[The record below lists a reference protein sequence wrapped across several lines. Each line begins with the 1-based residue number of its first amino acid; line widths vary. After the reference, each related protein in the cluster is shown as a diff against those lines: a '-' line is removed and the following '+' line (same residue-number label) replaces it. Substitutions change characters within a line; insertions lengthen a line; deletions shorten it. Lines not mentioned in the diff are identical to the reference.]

1 MEVDPWIYLYLYY
14 SQCHAPHPFP
24 SHLWVYI
31 LHALPL
37 RYKVINILRRSSPG
51 RVMCNRFS
59 KIFWL
64 SSFHV
69 LMIHEWKKKSLPEP
83 ARYQS
88 KETHSGTGMLRYRTE
103 LLNARMP
110 ECRCPAMAISVSCT
124 GLAPPPPPP
133 SSSSCQQKLTF
144 VCEDGNLIPENFPA
158 GQLLRKTDKCFGVC
172 IVN

>member
-24 SHLWVYI
+24 PHLWVYK

-69 LMIHEWKKKSLPEP
+69 LMIHEWKKCHCRNQPGTRIRKPSPVPEC
-83 ARYQS
+83 
-88 KETHSGTGMLRYRTE
+88 SGIGLSCW
-103 LLNARMP
+103 MP
-110 ECRCPAMAISVSCT
+110 ECRCRRHRPRCRCPATAISVTCN
-124 GLAPPPPPP
+124 GLAPPPPPYP
-133 SSSSCQQKLTF
+133 SSYQQMKILSSPRMAT
-144 VCEDGNLIPENFPA
+144 
-158 GQLLRKTDKCFGVC
+158 
-172 IVN
+172 